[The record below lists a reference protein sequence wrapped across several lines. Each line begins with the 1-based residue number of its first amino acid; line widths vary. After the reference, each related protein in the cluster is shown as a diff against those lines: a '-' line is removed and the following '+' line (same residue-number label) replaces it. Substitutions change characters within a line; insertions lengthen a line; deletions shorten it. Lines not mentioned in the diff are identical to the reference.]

1 MVPPDPSGLSPDQ
14 VDDTDAVLS
23 RFTAATEQ
31 WFRGAFASPTAAQV
45 GAWDAVSTGQH
56 ALVVAPTGSGKT
68 LAAFLWALDGF
79 VRDGTETAP
88 TTPRGTRVLY
98 VSPLKALGV
107 DVERNLRSPLIGIT
121 QTAKR
126 LGIDAPEV
134 SVGVRSGDTPARERR
149 RLVTSPPDILIT
161 TPESLYL
168 MLTSQARSAL
178 TGVETVIIDEV
189 HAVAGDKRG
198 AHLALSLERL
208 DELITRSGQTQTNRV
223 QRIGL
228 SATVRPAEEVAR
240 FVGGTQPVR
249 VVDPEA
255 AKSWDI
261 HVSVPVEDMTELPS
275 APGTVG
281 PQFGEAGSGPG
292 LQPHAS
298 LWPHVEEKIVDV
310 VAENRSTIVFANS
323 RRLAERLTGRLNE
336 IWEERLTRGP
346 VEPDGTGETADRVE
360 PSDTE
365 FARAH
370 HGSVSKE
377 QRALVEDA
385 LKSGRLRCVVAT
397 SSLELGIDMGAV
409 DVVVQVEAPPSV
421 ASGLQRVGR
430 AGHQVGE
437 TSVGWFFPKQ
447 RGDLV
452 TTAVVT
458 ERMQRGAIES
468 LRVLTNPLDVLA
480 QQSVAA
486 VAIDEWDA
494 EKWFDLVRRAA
505 PFTTLP
511 HSAYESVLDLLA
523 GRYPSDEFAEL
534 RPRVVW
540 DREAGSLTSR
550 PGAQRLAVT
559 SGGTIPDRG
568 LFGVFLA
575 GSENES
581 DVGSG
586 GSGGTSGSKRTGGR
600 RVGELDEE
608 MVYESRVGDVVTLGA
623 TSWQIQDITH
633 DRVLVI
639 PAFGQPGRLPFWRGD
654 AEGRPVELGRALGAF
669 RREISQGAEDDVH
682 RRLASAGLDDW
693 AMANLRNYLS
703 AQAEA
708 TGQLPTERT
717 LVVERF
723 RDELGD
729 WRVVLHSPLGMAV
742 HAPWAL
748 AVGARLRARYG
759 MDGQAMAADDG
770 IVLRVPMMDDD
781 PPGAELF
788 TFDTDE
794 LDELVRDEVGSSAL
808 FAARF
813 RENAARALLLPRRDP
828 GQRTPLW
835 QQRQRSA
842 QLLEVARKHPS
853 FPIIL
858 ETVRECLQD
867 VYDLPG
873 LTELIGQLD
882 SRAVRLVETTTNTPS
897 PFAQSLLFGYTA
909 QFMYEGDSPLAER
922 RAAALSLDP
931 SLLADLLGTAE
942 LRDLLDPE
950 IIDDVEAQLQRL
962 SASHR
967 AHGAEGTA
975 DLLRL
980 LGPLSPQQLA
990 RRLHGP
996 DSPHADGAERAERA
1010 EDTQGAESS
1019 ARPHATV
1026 EQAGTWAEQL
1036 VNSRRALTV
1045 RVNGVDAFAAI
1056 EDASRLRDALGI
1068 PLPMGVPTA
1077 FVEPVADPLG
1087 DLVSRYARTHGPF
1100 TAAEAGAVLGLAPAV
1115 VHQTL
1120 QRLAAD
1126 QRVSSGA
1133 FRPAPRQSEH
1143 SEQTGQSSQSGTD
1156 QGGPMQQEWC
1166 DAEVLRRIRRRS
1178 LAALRAEVEP
1188 VDHPSYA
1195 RFITD
1200 WHGVTPQA
1208 GQAGQPS
1215 TQSSRQ
1221 ASVDTLASVLD
1232 QLSGY
1237 SAPASAWETYILPSR
1252 VPGYA
1257 PGMLDELLATG
1268 EFLWSGTA
1276 PAPGNDGWLAFHHAE
1291 TTDLTVPETAVDD
1304 DEFAFELTD
1313 THRGLLHVLEGSGA
1327 WFFPALTEQVKK
1339 VDRDSQP
1346 TDAELVTALWDLVW
1360 AGRITNDTFSPLRG
1374 MLGSG
1379 QSAHKPRPGRNRA
1392 RAARP
1397 SRSQRLSR
1405 LRRLDA
1411 FPLSSDHT
1419 DTDGAESTRTA
1430 PVVSTL
1436 TPADQG
1442 RTVGRWSLLPGASDD
1457 ATIRAHA
1464 QAEYLLERYG
1474 VITRGAVQAEQL
1486 PGGFGLQYRLLT
1498 RMEEAGQVRRGY
1510 FIEHLGA
1517 AQFSTAAT
1525 VDRLRTFTGSD
1536 LESTRAAAPRTIA
1549 LAATDPAN
1557 PYGAAL
1563 PWPEVPAVVDAA
1575 TGQLPARQRPGRKAG
1590 AVVVMVNG
1598 ELILYLERGGRTLLQ
1613 FVADSSEQHQQHQQN
1628 TDTSLNSVLTP
1639 AAEALAAALRT
1650 ARVEKM
1656 TLEKL
1661 NGAPLLGTPLASA
1674 LLAAGFYSSP
1684 SGLRFRS

>member
-1 MVPPDPSGLSPDQ
+1 MA
-14 VDDTDAVLS
+14 DTSARTEAVLR
-23 RFTAATEQ
+23 RFTPATRT
-31 WFRGAFASPTAAQV
+31 WFEGAFAAPTPAQI

-79 VRDGTETAP
+79 LRTADETADKQRT
-88 TTPRGTRVLY
+88 TTPEPERPRARSTRVLY
-98 VSPLKALGV
+98 ISPLKALGV
-107 DVERNLRSPLIGIT
+107 DVERNLRAPLIGIT
-121 QTAKR
+121 QTALQ
-126 LGIDAPEV
+126 LGISAPEV
-134 SVGVRSGDTPARERR
+134 SVGVRSGDTSARDRR

-168 MLTSQARSAL
+168 MLTSQARSSLA
-178 TGVETVIIDEV
+178 GVETVIIDEV

-208 DELITRSGQTQTNRV
+208 DALVTQNGQNGQNGRRV

-228 SATVRPAEEVAR
+228 SATVRPTEEVAR
-240 FVGGTQPVR
+240 FVGGVQPVT
-249 VVDPEA
+249 VVDPGST
-255 AKSWDI
+255 KSWDLT
-261 HVSVPVEDMTELPS
+261 VSVPVQDMTDLTG
-275 APGTVG
+275 AAGAAGAAIGPG
-281 PQFGEAGSGPG
+281 FGEAGSGPG

-336 IWEERLTRGP
+336 IWEERT
-346 VEPDGTGETADRVE
+346 ETGGAESE
-360 PSDTE
+360 PSGEIE

-458 ERMQRGAIES
+458 ERMRAGKIET
-468 LRVLTNPLDVLA
+468 LRVPTNPLDVLA
-480 QQSVAA
+480 QQTVAA
-486 VAIDEWDA
+486 VALDEVDA
-494 EKWFDLVRRAA
+494 EAWFDLVRRAA

-511 HSAYESVLDLLA
+511 HSVFESVLDLLA

-534 RPRVVW
+534 KPRVVW
-540 DREAGSLTSR
+540 DREAGTLTGR

-575 GSENES
+575 GSESE
-581 DVGSG
+581 G
-586 GSGGTSGSKRTGGR
+586 GSGTTSAAGTQRTGGR

-608 MVYESRVGDVVTLGA
+608 MVYESRVGDVIILGA

-633 DRVLVI
+633 DRVLVV

-654 AEGRPVELGRALGAF
+654 AEGRPLELGRALGAF
-669 RREISQGAEDDVH
+669 RREVH
-682 RRLASAGLDDW
+682 GGTGSDRTDSADETRTRLSAAGLDTW
-693 AMANLRNYLS
+693 ATDNLLNYLG

-723 RDELGD
+723 QDELGD
-729 WRVVLHSPLGMAV
+729 WRVVLHSPFGMSV

-770 IVLRVPMMDDD
+770 IVLRVPLMEDE

-788 TFDTDE
+788 TFDTEE
-794 LDELVRDEVGSSAL
+794 LDETVRTEVGSSAL

-828 GQRTPLW
+828 GKRTPLW

-842 QLLEVARKHPS
+842 QLLEVARKHPR

-867 VYDLPG
+867 VYNLPG
-873 LTELIGQLD
+873 LTEVMQQLAGR
-882 SRAVRLVETTTNTPS
+882 SVRLVETTTRTPS

-931 SLLADLLGTAE
+931 GLLSDLLGTAE

-950 IIDDVEAQLQRL
+950 VITDVERQLQRL
-962 SASHR
+962 NASHR
-967 AHGAEGTA
+967 ARGLEGGA

-980 LGPLSPQQLA
+980 LGPLSADELA
-990 RRLHGP
+990 ARLHPSVSADAAEGGP
-996 DSPHADGAERAERA
+996 EGKVDPTDRSDRSDPASLAEATEHAEALVRSNRAFRI
-1010 EDTQGAESS
+1010 
-1019 ARPHATV
+1019 RL
-1026 EQAGTWAEQL
+1026 AG
-1036 VNSRRALTV
+1036 R
-1045 RVNGVDAFAAI
+1045 DAYAAV
-1056 EDASRLRDALGI
+1056 EDAARLRDALGV
-1068 PLPMGVPTA
+1068 PLPMGIPIA
-1077 FVEPVADPLG
+1077 FIEPVDDPLA
-1087 DLVSRYARTHGPF
+1087 DVVSRFARTHGPF
-1100 TAAEAGAVLGLAPAV
+1100 TAAEAGAALGLAPAV
-1115 VHQTL
+1115 VFQTL

-1126 QRVSSGA
+1126 QRVSTGA
-1133 FRPAPRQSEH
+1133 FRPAAAGTETD
-1143 SEQTGQSSQSGTD
+1143 TGSDTGPGT
-1156 QGGPMQQEWC
+1156 GPMQQEWC
-1166 DAEVLRRIRRRS
+1166 DTEVLRRIRRRS

-1188 VDHPSYA
+1188 VDHAAYTRFVLDWQGVRTPSVSS
-1195 RFITD
+1195 
-1200 WHGVTPQA
+1200 GA
-1208 GQAGQPS
+1208 GPEALDQ
-1215 TQSSRQ
+1215 
-1221 ASVDTLASVLD
+1221 LASVLD
-1232 QLSGY
+1232 QLAGY
-1237 SAPASAWETYILPSR
+1237 PAPASAWESSLLPAR
-1252 VPGYA
+1252 VPGYTPA
-1257 PGMLDELLATG
+1257 LLDQLLSTG
-1268 EFLWSGTA
+1268 EFLWTGTA
-1276 PAPGNDGWLAFHHAE
+1276 DAPGQDGWLAFHPADAA
-1291 TTDLTVPETAVDD
+1291 DLTVAAPASEDD
-1304 DEFAFELTD
+1304 AAFTM
-1313 THRGLLHVLEGSGA
+1313 TPAHRAVLEVFTGTGA
-1327 WFFPALTEQVKK
+1327 WFFPALTDQVRIQFPD
-1339 VDRDSQP
+1339 VGASHGQL
-1346 TDAELVTALWDLVW
+1346 AEAIWDLVW
-1360 AGRITNDTFSPLRG
+1360 AGHLTNDTFAPLRG
-1374 MLGSG
+1374 LLGQG
-1379 QSAHKPRPGRNRA
+1379 TTAHRTPQPRNRA
-1392 RAARP
+1392 RVGRP
-1397 SRSQRLSR
+1397 SRTQRLSR
-1405 LRRLDA
+1405 LRRLDSA
-1411 FPLSSDHT
+1411 VQGGMGAGIGDRAGGAADDAADSDLSPLSPLDR
-1419 DTDGAESTRTA
+1419 ARTA
-1430 PVVSTL
+1430 
-1436 TPADQG
+1436 
-1442 RTVGRWSLLPGASDD
+1442 GRWSLTPSPAEGSGAV
-1457 ATIRAHA
+1457 TLRAHT
-1464 QAEYLLERYG
+1464 QAEALLDRYG
-1474 VITRGAVQAEQL
+1474 VITRGSVQAEQL
-1486 PGGFGLQYRLLT
+1486 PGGFATQYRLLT

-1510 FIEHLGA
+1510 FIDRLGA

-1525 VDRLRTFTGSD
+1525 VDRLRGFTTAEQTD
-1536 LESTRAAAPRTIA
+1536 TRRRAPVAVA

-1563 PWPEVPAVVDAA
+1563 PWPDTD
-1575 TGQLPARQRPGRKAG
+1575 TGEAGTSGRHRPGRKAG
-1590 AVVVMVNG
+1590 AVVVLVDG
-1598 ELILYLERGGRTLLQ
+1598 ELVLYLERGGRSLLD
-1613 FVADSSEQHQQHQQN
+1613 FTGEFHDGEV
-1628 TDTSLNSVLTP
+1628 
-1639 AAEALAAALRT
+1639 LAAAARALHASLT
-1650 ARVEKM
+1650 AARVPRLSTERV
-1656 TLEKL
+1656 
-1661 NGAPLLGTPLASA
+1661 NGAPLLGTDLAEH